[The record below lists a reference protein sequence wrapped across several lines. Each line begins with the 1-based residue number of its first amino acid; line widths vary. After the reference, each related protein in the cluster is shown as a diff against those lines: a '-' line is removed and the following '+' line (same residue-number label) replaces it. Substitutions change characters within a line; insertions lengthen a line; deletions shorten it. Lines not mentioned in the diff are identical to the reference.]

1 MPVMALDW
9 QTDVPA
15 PAGNLEIRKVDV
27 TGDKAGF
34 ADAYRV
40 IHESFGGPD
49 IMNDLFVPD
58 DGTVIPYVAY
68 LDGKPVSAAAIWP
81 CRNVFGIY
89 CVSTPEPYRRRGF
102 ATELLKRMLQD
113 GRSFA
118 IASLRT
124 TDDLIP
130 LYGGVGFREVGRCL
144 CFRNR

>member
-68 LDGKPVSAAAIWP
+68 LDGKPVSGILQRGAGHPGDRVTGGTAGSRRWTGRKSSAPSAAA
-81 CRNVFGIY
+81 
-89 CVSTPEPYRRRGF
+89 
-102 ATELLKRMLQD
+102 
-113 GRSFA
+113 
-118 IASLRT
+118 
-124 TDDLIP
+124 
-130 LYGGVGFREVGRCL
+130 
-144 CFRNR
+144 